1 MPEIITTVAFDDW
14 LHDLRDRKGRAV
26 ILMRLRRLAGG
37 NPGDARP
44 VGDGIN
50 ELRIDFGP
58 GYRVY
63 FTRRGQLLIIVLGGG
78 DKSTQPKDIAAAKIA
93 AADWKD

>member
-1 MPEIITTVAFDDW
+1 MLEIITTVAFDDW
-14 LHDLRDRKGRAV
+14 LRDLRDRKGRAV

-37 NPGDARP
+37 NPGDAKP
-44 VGDGIN
+44 VGDGIG
-50 ELRIDFGP
+50 EMRIDFGP

-63 FTRRGQLLIIVLGGG
+63 FLRRSQIVIIVLAGG